1 MSQEIEIKL
10 SKTARIVF
18 CLLTLISIFML
29 WTFYYFDNN
38 DERGVAQLDEILA
51 ESPQEAIDLKQKEF
65 FLKHQNTEIGSFSNT
80 SKNSEANNDSISYCN
95 KICPSYYIMS
105 VDCDYCFMFGQ
116 WRSDNGQKELLIG
129 KSLKMLNKLNGI

>member
-38 DERGVAQLDEILA
+38 DERAVAEILA
-51 ESPQEAIDLKQKEF
+51 ESPQEAIDLKEKEF
-65 FLKHQNTEIGSFSNT
+65 FLKHQNTGIGSFSNT

>member
-38 DERGVAQLDEILA
+38 DVTQLDENRVDILA
-51 ESPQEAIDLKQKEF
+51 ESPQEAIDLTEKEF
-65 FLKHQNTEIGSFSNT
+65 FLKHQETEIGSNSNT

-129 KSLKMLNKLNGI
+129 RSLKI

>member
-18 CLLTLISIFML
+18 CLLTLISISML
-29 WTFYYFDNN
+29 WTFYYFENN
-38 DERGVAQLDEILA
+38 DERA
-51 ESPQEAIDLKQKEF
+51 ESPQEAIDLKEKEF
-65 FLKHQNTEIGSFSNT
+65 FLKHQNTEIRSYSNT
-80 SKNSEANNDSISYCN
+80 SKSSDSISYCN

-129 KSLKMLNKLNGI
+129 RSLLI

>member
-10 SKTARIVF
+10 SKTAKIVF

-38 DERGVAQLDEILA
+38 DERAQLGVDILA
-51 ESPQEAIDLKQKEF
+51 VSPQEAIDLKEKEF
-65 FLKHQNTEIGSFSNT
+65 FLKHQYTEIGSYSNT
-80 SKNSEANNDSISYCN
+80 SKNSEANNDSMSYCN

-129 KSLKMLNKLNGI
+129 KKSENVK

>member
-38 DERGVAQLDEILA
+38 DVTQLDENRVDILA
-51 ESPQEAIDLKQKEF
+51 ESPQEAIDLTEKEF
-65 FLKHQNTEIGSFSNT
+65 FLKHQETEIGSYSNT

-129 KSLKMLNKLNGI
+129 RSLKI